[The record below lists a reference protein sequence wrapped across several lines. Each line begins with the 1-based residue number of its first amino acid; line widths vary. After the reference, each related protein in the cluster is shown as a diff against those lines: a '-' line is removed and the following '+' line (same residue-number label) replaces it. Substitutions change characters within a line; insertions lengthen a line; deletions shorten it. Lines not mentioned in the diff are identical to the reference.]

1 MKLTY
6 HYHRYSNL
14 VSSEEGFSED
24 YQELINCLESIS
36 DLDLVDGFLARKKE
50 RASIKSLSEPINF
63 TIKDRLLKL
72 GWNSESGIFKE
83 EPYDK
88 SNSSRWRLDFAKNN
102 ISIEVAF
109 NHAEAIAHNIIK
121 PVLASELNHVQKE
134 IQTKLGIIIC
144 ATESM
149 KLKGNFDGAVGT
161 FEQFIEYLKPYS
173 AIVPTPLVIIG
184 IEEPDTFLINKK
196 LKEVQYI

>member
-14 VSSEEGFSED
+14 VSSEDGFSED
-24 YQELINCLESIS
+24 YQELINSLESIS
-36 DLDLVDGFLARKKE
+36 DMDLVEGFLERKKE

-63 TIKDRLLKL
+63 TIKDRLVKL

-109 NHAEAIAHNIIK
+109 NNAEAIAHNIIK

-134 IQTKLGIIIC
+134 VQTKLGIIIC

-149 KLKGNFDGAVGT
+149 KLKGNFDWAIGT
-161 FEQFIEYLKPYS
+161 FEQFI
-173 AIVPTPLVIIG
+173 
-184 IEEPDTFLINKK
+184 
-196 LKEVQYI
+196 

>member
-24 YQELINCLESIS
+24 YQELINTLEAIS
-36 DLDLVDGFLARKKE
+36 DMDLVEGFLARKKE

-63 TIKDRLLKL
+63 AIKDRLVNL

-121 PVLASELNHVQKE
+121 QVIYYMNHVKQALQNIHTDEAKNTL
-134 IQTKLGIIIC
+134 Q
-144 ATESM
+144 
-149 KLKGNFDGAVGT
+149 
-161 FEQFIEYLKPYS
+161 
-173 AIVPTPLVIIG
+173 
-184 IEEPDTFLINKK
+184 K
-196 LKEVQYI
+196 LKEDQEGPIEVEIQYSDTVATIEREVQKQVLENQKKVVTSEKNR